1 MMLEP
6 AHCAGDAPRTPSE
19 QGTAEESSDAESP
32 RTPAADAVPDHP
44 IRLPTPDPALDA
56 CRRLE
61 REQWRRR
68 RRLERQLH
76 DGPALRISALTL
88 QIGLI
93 RHQTPAGGADLHES
107 IDAVQEE
114 LHAVLQELRHVAGQ
128 IYPPLLDQAGLGP
141 ALREVADCM
150 AIPTLIHAADDR
162 FDPAAEGAAYLAVTG
177 CLDSLDSD
185 AAPVDVRIRRE
196 TDQCG
201 GCVLAVDVA
210 EVNLRHAEPMLEH
223 VWRLGGTIDVIR
235 EQDVGTIMMR
245 IACE

>member
-6 AHCAGDAPRTPSE
+6 AQCAGDAPRT
-19 QGTAEESSDAESP
+19 
-32 RTPAADAVPDHP
+32 AVPDHP
-44 IRLPTPDPALDA
+44 VRLPTPDPAPDA

-61 REQWRRR
+61 REQWLRR

-76 DGPALRISALTL
+76 DGAALRISALTL

-93 RHQTPAGGADLHES
+93 RQKAPGLHES
-107 IDAVQEE
+107 IDALQDE
-114 LHAVLQELRHVAGQ
+114 LHAVLQELRQVESQ

-150 AIPTLIHAADDR
+150 AIPTRIHAPDDR
-162 FDPAAEGAAYLAVTG
+162 FDPAAEGAAYFAVTE

-185 AAPVDVRIRRE
+185 APPVDVRIHRD
-196 TDQCG
+196 TDGCG
-201 GCVLAVDVA
+201 RGVLAVDVA
-210 EVNLRHAEPMLEH
+210 EVNLRHAEPMLEQ
-223 VWRLGGTIDVIR
+223 VWRLGGTIDVMR
-235 EQDVGTIMMR
+235 ERDVGTIMMR